1 MGMNEG
7 SLYIY
12 FNGKIAFLKIADT
25 MEFFFFFN
33 FIYVGKDLERYDL
46 IVAIIWEHKIM

>member
-1 MGMNEG
+1 MGLTCEDTSLWPPLQGKLMGVNEG

-25 MEFFFFFN
+25 MEFFFF
-33 FIYVGKDLERYDL
+33 
-46 IVAIIWEHKIM
+46 